1 MAGNL
6 IKDENLKVLRRVLR
20 KEREA
25 TKPQLAEK
33 TGLSVVT
40 IQSLIKTLVEN
51 GEVLEGEMVQ
61 PRLGRPAITYRF
73 HERARLAL
81 IIFMYEKNGNDT
93 AVCEV
98 CDLYGISI
106 ERMEKK
112 LKDISEESYDD
123 MIEEMLGKYPEIM
136 IIALGLPVVERD
148 GMIFASDYPRLLN
161 VNLADYLTEK
171 FHRRVLIEND
181 VNAAVFGYA
190 MQEDKKRA
198 NQQNTDRERVEKE
211 RMVQEHADEEL
222 TESERVNNGHT
233 GCIAGIYMPSKYPPG
248 AGICL
253 DGKVQRGRN
262 GLAGEIRLLPSSI
275 DWEHFTYEKESVEEY
290 LLQTMKAFFCFY
302 NPDKLVLYSE
312 IVDESL
318 FGKLEQMC
326 ENRIE
331 KLLIPEM
338 EIKKDLKEDFEA
350 GMIQIALREI
360 L

>member
-40 IQSLIKTLVEN
+40 IQSLIKTLVES
-51 GEVLEGEMVQ
+51 GEVLEGEMVHSK
-61 PRLGRPAITYRF
+61 LGRPAITYCF

-81 IIFMYEKNGNDT
+81 IIFMYEKNGKDT

-98 CDLYGISI
+98 CDLYGI
-106 ERMEKK
+106 RMERVEKRLEDVSPK
-112 LKDISEESYDD
+112 SYDD

-136 IIALGLPVVERD
+136 IIALGLPVVERG
-148 GMIFASDYPRLLN
+148 GMILASDYPRLLH

-190 MQEDKKRA
+190 MQEEKKRTDKKDADQGREEKEYM
-198 NQQNTDRERVEKE
+198 DRERSE
-211 RMVQEHADEEL
+211 EEL
-222 TESERVNNGHT
+222 MDRERLNNGHT
-233 GCIAGIYMPSKYPPG
+233 GCIAGIYMPLKYPPG

-253 DGKVQRGRN
+253 NGKVQRGRN

-275 DWEHFTYEKESVEEY
+275 DWEYFTYEKEAVEEY
-290 LLQTMKAFFCFY
+290 LLLTMKALFCFY

-312 IVDESL
+312 IIDESL
-318 FGKLEQMC
+318 FRKLEQMC
-326 ENRIE
+326 ESRIE

-338 EIKKDLKEDFEA
+338 EIKRELKEDFEA
-350 GMIQIALREI
+350 GMIQIALQEI

>member
-61 PRLGRPAITYRF
+61 PKLGRPAITYRF

-81 IIFMYEKNGNDT
+81 IIFMYEKNGKDT

-112 LKDISEESYDD
+112 LKDVSGESYDD
-123 MIEEMLGKYPEIM
+123 MIEEMLGKYSEIT
-136 IIALGLPVVERD
+136 IIALGLPVVERG
-148 GMIFASDYPRLLN
+148 GMILASDYPRLLN

-198 NQQNTDRERVEKE
+198 DRQN
-211 RMVQEHADEEL
+211 
-222 TESERVNNGHT
+222 S

-275 DWEHFTYEKESVEEY
+275 DWKHFTYEKEVIEEY
-290 LLQTMKAFFCFY
+290 LLQTMKALFCFY

-318 FGKLEQMC
+318 FGRLEQMC
-326 ENRIE
+326 QSRIE
-331 KLLIPEM
+331 KMLIPEM
-338 EIKKDLKEDFEA
+338 ELKKDLKEDFEA

>member
-1 MAGNL
+1 
-6 IKDENLKVLRRVLR
+6 
-20 KEREA
+20 
-25 TKPQLAEK
+25 
-33 TGLSVVT
+33 
-40 IQSLIKTLVEN
+40 
-51 GEVLEGEMVQ
+51 
-61 PRLGRPAITYRF
+61 
-73 HERARLAL
+73 
-81 IIFMYEKNGNDT
+81 
-93 AVCEV
+93 
-98 CDLYGISI
+98 
-106 ERMEKK
+106 
-112 LKDISEESYDD
+112 
-123 MIEEMLGKYPEIM
+123 MIL
-136 IIALGLPVVERD
+136 
-148 GMIFASDYPRLLN
+148 ASDYPRLLN
-161 VNLADYLTEK
+161 VNLADYLAEK

-190 MQEDKKRA
+190 MQEEKKR
-198 NQQNTDRERVEKE
+198 TDR
-211 RMVQEHADEEL
+211 Q
-222 TESERVNNGHT
+222 HT

-275 DWEHFTYEKESVEEY
+275 DWDHFTYEKEAVEEY

-326 ENRIE
+326 KSRIE
-331 KLLIPEM
+331 KMLIPEM

>member
-20 KEREA
+20 KEKEA
-25 TKPQLAEK
+25 TKPRLAEK

-51 GEVLEGEMVQ
+51 GEVLEGEMAH
-61 PRLGRPAITYRF
+61 PKLGRPAITYRF

-81 IIFMYEKNGNDT
+81 IIFMYEKNGEDT

-98 CDLYGISI
+98 CDLYGISM
-106 ERMEKK
+106 ERVEKK
-112 LKDISEESYDD
+112 LEDVSKESYND

-148 GMIFASDYPRLLN
+148 GMILASDYPRLLN
-161 VNLADYLTEK
+161 VNLADYLAEK
-171 FHRRVLIEND
+171 FCRRVLIEND

-190 MQEDKKRA
+190 MQERKL
-198 NQQNTDRERVEKE
+198 TDR
-211 RMVQEHADEEL
+211 
-222 TESERVNNGHT
+222 ERVNNGHT
-233 GCIAGIYMPSKYPPG
+233 GCIAGIYMPLKYPPG

-253 DGKVQRGRN
+253 NGKVQRGRN
-262 GLAGEIRLLPSSI
+262 GLAGEIRLLPSSV
-275 DWEHFTYEKESVEEY
+275 DWEHFTYEKEAVEKY
-290 LLQTMKAFFCFY
+290 LLQTMKALFCFY
-302 NPDKLVLYSE
+302 NPDRLVLYSE
-312 IVDESL
+312 NIDESL

-326 ENRIE
+326 ANRIE

-338 EIKKDLKEDFEA
+338 EIKKELKEDFEA
-350 GMIQIALREI
+350 GMIQIALQEI
-360 L
+360 LLEKEYSASVKDRL